1 MLAVKNNKKN
11 QNKKYII
18 NYKKDKKEKKEK
30 KEKISGFILCIY
42 KCKFK
47 KLWN

>member
-1 MLAVKNNKKN
+1 MMLAVALAKRN
-11 QNKKYII
+11 QNTNYII
-18 NYKKDKKEKKEK
+18 NYKKDKKEK

-47 KLWN
+47 KPWN